1 MKHIKLYITLLLV
14 LLYNFTF
21 AQQYTNYNVKN
32 GLPSNHI
39 YRITQ
44 DYQGFIWFITD
55 KGMVKYNG
63 KTFKTFT
70 TKEGLPS
77 NDIWDIRIGHDNK
90 VWFFTKAT
98 ALGYIENDKVYSFK
112 SNLKNEILFPVEI
125 NQNKNNVF
133 FSYTKKI
140 FFLENKQ
147 WTSQTLKDKDGYI
160 ERIIHP
166 KIKAF
171 VFNEN
176 QDFLSIKNDQSNVIK
191 TFKLD
196 KSFRIHKYRGQ
207 LNDSLFCWVGK
218 ESIHLL
224 NLNTLKFH
232 KIDYKFDARKFVR
245 YSAVNNQIQFSGE
258 NFISFLDKNYQLTNT
273 LQIPKHFHSHFSFVD
288 KNKNLWIATFTNGV
302 YFLPYAKQKATYN
315 LFNQKVGKIQNINGN
330 IIANVYKKGFY
341 KYDTTQNKFQ
351 PFLNIND
358 FIFSANYIKELD
370 TYYYVADEQIIQIK
384 NKIKTKY
391 KRKDFAR
398 KFIYFNK
405 SLYGNTSFGINKINP
420 KNFSLE
426 KEYAQNGIRNMLL
439 FNHKIL
445 LATASGIKQFSKDKI
460 SAVFIG
466 SHTFNKPITSL
477 NKLGNKQL
485 IVGTDGFGAYVTDLT
500 EIKQLEQ
507 SEYLNIQS
515 SFIKNNDIWLATNK
529 GVWQY
534 KKEGESIR
542 LIKKY
547 TTNDGLS
554 LDQTNAVFIV
564 KDKLMA
570 SSNDGISIIPIHQ
583 SEKNQFIDLYF
594 DEVTY
599 NNKPI
604 KNNKVTYKANNHLQV
619 KIASIDFSTNKNFV
633 YKYQLLP
640 IQEKGIS
647 TSSNQ
652 ISFNDLPPNIYQLII
667 KSNGKENHINFR
679 IIPLW
684 YQTLIFKM
692 VFGLLIVGIM
702 LYVLWLVRK
711 TELKNKTRKITAQK
725 KLIENELYAL
735 RSQMNPHFVFNSLN
749 AIQYYLNDNK
759 VELSE
764 KYLVK
769 FSKLIRMF
777 FDFSQYKVISIQDE
791 IQLLNAYLE
800 IEKLRFGKDFNY
812 IIESDH
818 ALNLDQ
824 EIPAML
830 LQPIV
835 ENAVNHGLFHNFG
848 KGLIRIL
855 FQNITTNIYEVI
867 IEDNGVGREKSKEIK
882 KQSLSKHQSKS
893 TQILQERIT
902 LLNQSKQWNITYKIT
917 DLDKANNNGT
927 RVYLKFERL

>member
-1 MKHIKLYITLLLV
+1 MFKLRITLFLSLIWSFF
-14 LLYNFTF
+14 Y

-32 GLPSNHI
+32 GLPSNHV

-98 ALGYIENDKVYSFK
+98 ALGYIENDKVFTFK
-112 SNLKNEILFPVEI
+112 SNLKNEILFPVVI

-133 FSYTKKI
+133 FSDTKKV

-166 KIKAF
+166 KIKSL
-171 VFNEN
+171 VFNDK
-176 QDFLSIKNDQSNVIK
+176 QDSLNIKNHQNISIK
-191 TFKLD
+191 TLKLD
-196 KSFRIHKYRGQ
+196 KSFRTYKYRGQ
-207 LNDSLFCWVGK
+207 LNDSLFCWISRK
-218 ESIHLL
+218 SIRLL
-224 NLNTLKFH
+224 NLNTLQLK
-232 KIDYKFDARKFVR
+232 KISYKFGARNFVR

-258 NFISFLDKNYQLTNT
+258 SFVSFLDKNYHLINT
-273 LQIPKHFHSHFSFVD
+273 IQIPKHFHSHFSFID

-315 LFNQKVGKIQNINGN
+315 LFNQKVGKIQNVNGN

-341 KYDTTQNKFQ
+341 KYDVSQNKFH

-358 FIFSANYIKELD
+358 FVLSANYIKELD
-370 TYYYVADEQIIQIK
+370 TYYYITDNQVIQIK

-391 KRKDFAR
+391 KRSDIAR
-398 KFIYFNK
+398 KLIFFNK
-405 SLYGNTSFGINKINP
+405 NLYGNTSFSITKINP
-420 KNFSLE
+420 KNLSIE
-426 KEYAQNGIRNMLL
+426 REYAQNGIRNMLL
-439 FNHKIL
+439 FNHKML

-460 SAVFIG
+460 SAVSIG

-500 EIKQLEQ
+500 KITQLGQ

-534 KKEGESIR
+534 KKKDESIR

-547 TTNDGLS
+547 TTNNGLS
-554 LDQTNAVFIV
+554 LNQTNAVFID

-583 SEKNQFIDLYF
+583 IEKNQFIDLYF

-599 NNKPI
+599 NNEPI
-604 KNNKVTYKANNHLQV
+604 KNNQKVTYKANNHLQV
-619 KIASIDFSTNKNFV
+619 KIARIDFSSNKNVV
-633 YKYQLLP
+633 YEYQLLP
-640 IQEKGIS
+640 IQKKGF
-647 TSSNQ
+647 TTNSSQ
-652 ISFNDLPPNIYQLII
+652 ISFNDLPPNNYQLKI
-667 KSNGKENHINFR
+667 KSNGKENTINFS
-679 IIPLW
+679 ILPLW
-684 YQTLIFKM
+684 YQIFWFKLLFIMSLI
-692 VFGLLIVGIM
+692 LISLSLFYYFIK
-702 LYVLWLVRK
+702 RENQK
-711 TELKNKTRKITAQK
+711 NNLKLQHQK
-725 KLIENELYAL
+725 KLAEYELHAL

-749 AIQYYLNDNK
+749 AIQYFITKN
-759 VELSE
+759 EIGLSE

-769 FSKLIRMF
+769 FARLIRMF
-777 FDFSQYKVISIQDE
+777 FDFSRKKE
-791 IQLLNAYLE
+791 IPLREEIKLLHSYLE
-800 IEKLRFGKDFNY
+800 IEKMRFGEDFLFQ
-812 IIESDH
+812 IH
-818 ALNLDQ
+818 VLNPQLLDSFK
-824 EIPAML
+824 IPTML
-830 LQPIV
+830 LQPLV
-835 ENAVNHGLFHNFG
+835 ENAVNHGLFHNNG
-848 KGLIRIL
+848 KGLIEIFFEL
-855 FQNITTNIYEVI
+855 LPNGKLIVKIT
-867 IEDNGVGREKSKEIK
+867 DNGVGIKKSKEIQK
-882 KQSLSKHQSKS
+882 KAVHLKKDTSSNVIK
-893 TQILQERIT
+893 ERLF
-902 LLNQSKQWNITYKIT
+902 LLNQSKKWKVSYTLKEKKIGASVT
-917 DLDKANNNGT
+917 II
-927 RVYLKFERL
+927 FEKNE